1 MIIEQIDGKRL
12 LISLKEEDMKAYAV
26 NIEKLN
32 IKDEASRSSLKALL
46 KYACSKVGL
55 ELSKKAVLVEAM
67 PHKEGVLILVTIEAL
82 EKLRKTYKVKKQP
95 TLPCCRF
102 DSAEKLLS
110 CVEKLKKEQLKLQ
123 SNSLWRLGGEYYLL
137 FNMSGLS
144 SRASVVLS
152 EYGRCMSLSLSI
164 CARIREAGVELE
176 NGNAVEKIGS
186 FL

>member
-12 LISLKEEDMKAYAV
+12 IISLKEEDMKTYAV

-32 IKDEASRSSLKALL
+32 IKDEVSRNSLKALL

-55 ELSKKAVLVEAM
+55 ELSRKAVLVEAM
-67 PHKEGVLILVTIEAL
+67 PHKEGILILVTIETL
-82 EKLRKTYKVKKQP
+82 GKLRKTYKVKKQQ

-102 DSAEKLLS
+102 ESAEKLLS
-110 CVEKLKKEQLKLQ
+110 CIENLKKERLRLQ
-123 SNSLWRLGGEYYLL
+123 TNSLWQYGGEYFLM

-144 SRASVVLS
+144 SRARAILS
-152 EYGRCMSLSLSI
+152 EYGRCMSLGLSV
-164 CARIREAGVELE
+164 CARIKEAGVQLE
-176 NGNAVEKIGS
+176 KGNAVEKIGS